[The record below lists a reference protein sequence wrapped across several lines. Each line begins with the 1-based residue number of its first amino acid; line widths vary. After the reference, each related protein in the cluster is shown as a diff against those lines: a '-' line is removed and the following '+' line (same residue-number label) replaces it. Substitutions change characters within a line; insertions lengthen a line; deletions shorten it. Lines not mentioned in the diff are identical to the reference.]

1 MTAPR
6 RIILTGATGLIGK
19 ALSKRLTAL
28 GYEVIPLRSRH
39 DGPGGF
45 DHLTGHIDCEA
56 LEGAH
61 AVIHLAGESIAQ
73 RWTVATKERI
83 LSSRREGTRLLS
95 EALAG
100 LKRKPAVFISM
111 SGINRYGLNRTEAI
125 DESSAVSAEGFL
137 PAVTEAWENATRPAS
152 EGGIRTVLLRTSLV
166 LSAIGGGLK
175 KMLPAFRLGLGGPI
189 GGGRQQMSW
198 IGLPDLVELIIWTIE
213 NKAIRGPVN
222 AVTPQPV
229 TQGEFAHTLGTVLR
243 RPSCLPMPG
252 WVVSMIFGQM
262 GRETILSDL
271 AARPSVA
278 LDGGFRF
285 GTPDLAS
292 ALRQAIR
299 E

>member
-19 ALSKRLTAL
+19 ALGKRLTAL
-28 GYEVIPLRSRH
+28 GYEVIPFRSRH

-45 DHLTGHIDCEA
+45 DHLTGHIDREA
-56 LEGAH
+56 LEGAY

-73 RWTVATKERI
+73 RWTVAAKERI

-100 LKRKPAVFISM
+100 LKRKPGVFISM
-111 SGINRYGLNRTEAI
+111 SGINRYGLHRTEAI

-166 LSAIGGGLK
+166 LSAMGGGLK

-198 IGLPDLVELIIWTIE
+198 IGLPDLVELIIWSMETS
-213 NKAIRGPVN
+213 AIRGPVN
-222 AVTPQPV
+222 AVAPQPV
-229 TQGEFAHTLGTVLR
+229 TQAEFAHTLGAVLR
-243 RPSCLPMPG
+243 RPSCLPMPS
-252 WVVSMIFGQM
+252 WVISLIFGQM
-262 GRETILSDL
+262 GRETVLSDL
-271 AARPSVA
+271 AVYPSVA
-278 LDGGFRF
+278 PKGGFRF
-285 GTPDLAS
+285 GTPDLDS

>member
-19 ALSKRLTAL
+19 ALGKRLTAL

-39 DGPGGF
+39 EGPGGF
-45 DHLTGHIDCEA
+45 DHLTGHIDREA
-56 LEGAH
+56 LEGAYT
-61 AVIHLAGESIAQ
+61 VIHLAGESIAQ
-73 RWTVATKERI
+73 RWTVAAKERI
-83 LSSRREGTRLLS
+83 LSSRRDGTRLLS

-100 LKRKPAVFISM
+100 LKQKPEVFISM
-111 SGINRYGLNRTEAI
+111 SGINRYGLYRNETL
-125 DESSAVSAEGFL
+125 DESSVVSAEGFL

-166 LSAIGGGLK
+166 LSAMGGGLK

-198 IGLPDLVELIIWTIE
+198 IGLPDLVELIIWSMETS
-213 NKAIRGPVN
+213 AIRGPVN
-222 AVTPQPV
+222 AVAPQPV
-229 TQGEFAHTLGTVLR
+229 TQAEFAHTLGAILR

-252 WVVSMIFGQM
+252 WVISLIFGQM
-262 GRETILSDL
+262 GRETVLSDL
-271 AARPSVA
+271 AVYPSVA
-278 LDGGFRF
+278 LKGGFRF
-285 GTPDLAS
+285 GKPDLDS

-299 E
+299 G

>member
-19 ALSKRLTAL
+19 ALGKRLTAL

-39 DGPGGF
+39 EGPGGF
-45 DHLTGHIDCEA
+45 DHLTGHIDREA
-56 LEGAH
+56 LEGAY

-73 RWTVATKERI
+73 RWTVAAKERI
-83 LSSRREGTRLLS
+83 LSSRRDGTRLLS

-100 LKRKPAVFISM
+100 LKQKPEVFISM
-111 SGINRYGLNRTEAI
+111 SGNNRYGLYRNETL
-125 DESSAVSAEGFL
+125 DESSVVSAEGFL
-137 PAVTEAWENATRPAS
+137 PAVTEAWENAARPAS
-152 EGGIRTVLLRTSLV
+152 EGGIRTVLLRTALV
-166 LSAIGGGLK
+166 LSAMGGGLK

-198 IGLPDLVELIIWTIE
+198 IGLPDLVELIIWSMETS
-213 NKAIRGPVN
+213 AIRGPVN
-222 AVTPQPV
+222 AVAPQPV
-229 TQGEFAHTLGTVLR
+229 TQAEFAHTLGAVLR

-252 WVVSMIFGQM
+252 WVISLIFGQM
-262 GRETILSDL
+262 GRETVLSDL
-271 AARPSVA
+271 AVYPSVA
-278 LDGGFRF
+278 LKGGFRF
-285 GTPDLAS
+285 GTPDLDS